1 MLANN
6 IACASVHAHV
16 YICMCV
22 CEGKKKA
29 EEGREREGGTCGSNL
44 VVLLS
49 GSGGESVGQRLRA
62 VWIVSEAAGVRL
74 PSQTLC

>member
-16 YICMCV
+16 YACV
-22 CEGKKKA
+22 FVRERKRQKR
-29 EEGREREGGTCGSNL
+29 EREREGGTCGSNL
-44 VVLLS
+44 LVLLS

-74 PSQTLC
+74 PSQTLY